1 MFRQSLGGLSDNLS
15 FGILDPEAGL
25 DPATECLTRAAAPR
39 VGMEEEDEEV
49 LSLRLTSG
57 LLVGD
62 CLEVETGSCDLPLE
76 GDLSRGGGRLGGW

>member
-1 MFRQSLGGLSDNLS
+1 MFRLSLGGLSDNLS

-39 VGMEEEDEEV
+39 VGMEEV

-76 GDLSRGGGRLGGW
+76 GDLRRGGGLLGG

>member
-1 MFRQSLGGLSDNLS
+1 MFLHSLGGLSDNLN

-25 DPATECLTRAAAPR
+25 GLDDATECLTIAAAPR
-39 VGMEEEDEEV
+39 VGMEEEEV
-49 LSLRLTSG
+49 LSRRLTSG

-76 GDLSRGGGRLGGW
+76 GDLRRGGGLRGC

>member
-1 MFRQSLGGLSDNLS
+1 MFLQSFGGLSDDLN

-25 DPATECLTRAAAPR
+25 GLDVATECLTTADAPL
-39 VGMEEEDEEV
+39 VGIEDEEEV

-62 CLEVETGSCDLPLE
+62 CLEVETGS
-76 GDLSRGGGRLGGW
+76 

>member
-1 MFRQSLGGLSDNLS
+1 MFLQSFGGLSDDLN

-25 DPATECLTRAAAPR
+25 GLDVATECLTTADAPL
-39 VGMEEEDEEV
+39 VGIEEEV

-62 CLEVETGSCDLPLE
+62 CLEVETGS
-76 GDLSRGGGRLGGW
+76 